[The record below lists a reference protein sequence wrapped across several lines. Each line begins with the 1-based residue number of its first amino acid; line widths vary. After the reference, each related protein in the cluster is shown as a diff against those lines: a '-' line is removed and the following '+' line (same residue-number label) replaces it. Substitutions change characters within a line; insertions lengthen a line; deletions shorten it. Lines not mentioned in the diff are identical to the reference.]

1 MIKHERRL
9 ILRYPGD
16 KNTWLKISL
25 RCVFMGFRV
34 NTWWREYHYCSFC
47 WRFRMSILI
56 LCITDIIVVVIF
68 WEGTVRRS
76 FVGVDSGDRIILF
89 ATLSCTRPSAYF
101 HFTKYYQSIRAVVL
115 SVVILLLCRTRLQY
129 FKNLVLCL
137 IESNRELL

>member
-16 KNTWLKISL
+16 KNTLLKISL

-68 WEGTVRRS
+68 WEGTVRRTRFGWPNNFIRYS
-76 FVGVDSGDRIILF
+76 FVYTTVSTFSFYKILSKQVIDIYIYRHDQPKGGS
-89 ATLSCTRPSAYF
+89 TLCSNF
-101 HFTKYYQSIRAVVL
+101 
-115 SVVILLLCRTRLQY
+115 VI
-129 FKNLVLCL
+129 
-137 IESNRELL
+137 